1 MPAPTST
8 PTPPTAPVRDCA
20 EVGLCRKLRKPL
32 LWAAAAF
39 LIVGYSIFFALRPAV
54 RPDNLI
60 GKNWA
65 QIQPRIAEKASI
77 TQIRCATPDGLL
89 NDEYQI
95 YEKLWIDYYF
105 IDVTVKNGIVT
116 SATKVF
122 P

>member
-1 MPAPTST
+1 M
-8 PTPPTAPVRDCA
+8 
-20 EVGLCRKLRKPL
+20 
-32 LWAAAAF
+32 
-39 LIVGYSIFFALRPAV
+39 
-54 RPDNLI
+54 RPDSLI

-65 QIQPRIAEKASI
+65 QIQPRIAKHASI
-77 TQIRCATPDGLL
+77 TLIRKATPDGLL

-116 SATKVF
+116 SATKVY